1 MDGGYADDVRSAWTE
16 FLAILPHGAVILD
29 IGINNHV
36 PALVAA
42 DLAISQG
49 RSWRIDAI
57 DPGLEVALERNAHDE
72 ARIKRISFHKG
83 EGADRLPF
91 ENGSFDAICGHH
103 VLEFT
108 DTTVALAEIHR
119 LLKLDGEA
127 QFTLHHTESPVVA
140 SARLSLHEAD
150 LVLSQTKAFRRV
162 HRLVSMSQ
170 VIPGATERASDE
182 VRAAIRTLKQA
193 WALPWMPYSSCLRP
207 DASIGRRQA
216 AWLSTGRRLIFARRC
231 VGCPNW
237 SRTHATT
244 RACRKSRSRRPRLAS
259 ARSNAPR
266 NSPATANPWL
276 GSCCCT
282 ARDHLAGRSTE
293 HGAGVAAAR
302 TRAAAPRAHW
312 RCA

>member
-193 WALPWMPYSSCLRP
+193 LEGARAQGGGRVLGVAL
-207 DASIGRRQA
+207 DAIQQLLATRRQHRA
-216 AWLSTGRRLIFARRC
+216 EASGLAVDRAEADLRASVRRLSEL
-231 VGCPNW
+231 V
-237 SRTHATT
+237 THA
-244 RACRKSRSRRPRLAS
+244 
-259 ARSNAPR
+259 
-266 NSPATANPWL
+266 
-276 GSCCCT
+276 
-282 ARDHLAGRSTE
+282 RDDTGMQEIEIQAAKAGFSQIE
-293 HGAGVAAAR
+293 
-302 TRAAAPRAHW
+302 RAAQFSRDGQPMAWQLLLHRP
-312 RCA
+312 